1 MEVRR
6 REPILGP
13 SALPLLGK
21 MIAIAAVMQLEQSC
35 RWTTISEALAESV
48 RTLDASCRW
57 TAISEALFYH
67 RRVPAAF
74 LVAAGPRFLKRYSLR
89 SLVNPFDWASL
100 AAVTVTVVVPF
111 APGRSSAISPA
122 NARFA
127 RT

>member
-35 RWTTISEALAESV
+35 RWTT
-48 RTLDASCRW
+48 
-57 TAISEALFYH
+57 ISEALFYH